1 MSDMSAIIDVFRMEE
16 ISKKK
21 RASIIIELGSAINMS
36 LGGNYT
42 ESLVWE
48 LVEVLDPENKIF
60 SNPHYFYCSNGWNGM
75 ALVNCFFFFSWNN
88 FFQGSNYPTKINF
101 RKLYDVKNINP
112 TL

>member
-1 MSDMSAIIDVFRMEE
+1 MSDMSAIIDVFQMEE

-48 LVEVLDPENKIF
+48 LVEVIDPENDIF
-60 SNPHYFYCSNGWNGM
+60 KNQRYWYEYHRWSGL
-75 ALVNCFFFFSWNN
+75 ALINCFCFFSWNY
-88 FFQGSNYPTKINF
+88 FWQGSNYPTKINF

-112 TL
+112 TH